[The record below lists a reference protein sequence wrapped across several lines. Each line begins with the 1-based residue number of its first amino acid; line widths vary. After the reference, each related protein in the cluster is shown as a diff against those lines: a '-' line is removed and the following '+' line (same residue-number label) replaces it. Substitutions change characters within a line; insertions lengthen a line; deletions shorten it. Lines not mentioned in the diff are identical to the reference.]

1 MSLEPELYGVN
12 ERTAAMIMAI
22 VADEMAVP
30 VEELDF
36 KYIREVE
43 YMKFR
48 VTLNGKT
55 YEVEAEKGAPMPET
69 VYTAPAAAPAP
80 AVEAPAAAAPA
91 PAPAPAPAAV
101 SGTVVISG
109 NKVGG
114 KANNVYLPS
123 GVTMAIG
130 NTLGFDAKILHDV
143 IHLFAHAGDNETL
156 HHFVDEYISVY
167 IREGGNIALPEIL

>member
-43 YMKFR
+43 YMKFK

-91 PAPAPAPAAV
+91 PAPAAAPAAV
-101 SGTVVISG
+101 SGTVVSSPLPG
-109 NKVGG
+109 NVLAIEVNPGEAV
-114 KANNVYLPS
+114 KAGQVLVLIEAMKMENEIVAPCD
-123 GVTMAIG
+123 GVV
-130 NTLGFDAKILHDV
+130 KQILVNKGAVVATGDKLLV
-143 IHLFAHAGDNETL
+143 I
-156 HHFVDEYISVY
+156 
-167 IREGGNIALPEIL
+167 

>member
-12 ERTAAMIMAI
+12 ERTAAVIMAI

-91 PAPAPAPAAV
+91 PAPAPAAV
-101 SGTVVISG
+101 SGTVVSSPLPG
-109 NKVGG
+109 NVLAIEVNPGEAV
-114 KANNVYLPS
+114 KAGQVLVLIEAMKMENEIVAPCD
-123 GVTMAIG
+123 GVV
-130 NTLGFDAKILHDV
+130 KQILVNKGAVVATGDKLLV
-143 IHLFAHAGDNETL
+143 I
-156 HHFVDEYISVY
+156 
-167 IREGGNIALPEIL
+167 

>member
-43 YMKFR
+43 YMKFK

-80 AVEAPAAAAPA
+80 AVEAPAAPA

-101 SGTVVISG
+101 SGTVVSSPLPG
-109 NKVGG
+109 NVLAIEVNPGEAV
-114 KANNVYLPS
+114 KAGQVLVLIEAMKMENEIVAPCD
-123 GVTMAIG
+123 GVV
-130 NTLGFDAKILHDV
+130 KQILVNKGAVVATGDKLLV
-143 IHLFAHAGDNETL
+143 I
-156 HHFVDEYISVY
+156 
-167 IREGGNIALPEIL
+167 

>member
-22 VADEMAVP
+22 VAHEMAVP

-80 AVEAPAAAAPA
+80 AVEAPAAPATAPA
-91 PAPAPAPAAV
+91 PAAAPAAV
-101 SGTVVISG
+101 SGTVVSSPLPG
-109 NKVGG
+109 NVLAIEVNPGEAV
-114 KANNVYLPS
+114 KAGQVLVLIEAMKMENEIVAPCD
-123 GVTMAIG
+123 GVV
-130 NTLGFDAKILHDV
+130 KQILVNKGAVVATGDKLLV
-143 IHLFAHAGDNETL
+143 I
-156 HHFVDEYISVY
+156 
-167 IREGGNIALPEIL
+167 

>member
-91 PAPAPAPAAV
+91 PAPAPAAV
-101 SGTVVISG
+101 SGTVVSSPLPG
-109 NKVGG
+109 NVLAIEVNPGEAVRAGQVLVLIEAMKMENEIV
-114 KANNVYLPS
+114 APCD
-123 GVTMAIG
+123 GVV
-130 NTLGFDAKILHDV
+130 KQILVNKGAVVATGDKLLV
-143 IHLFAHAGDNETL
+143 I
-156 HHFVDEYISVY
+156 
-167 IREGGNIALPEIL
+167 

>member
-43 YMKFR
+43 YMKFK

-80 AVEAPAAAAPA
+80 AVEAPAAPATA

-101 SGTVVISG
+101 SGTVVSSPLPG
-109 NKVGG
+109 NVLAIEVNPGEAV
-114 KANNVYLPS
+114 KAGQVLVLIEAMKMENEIVAPCD
-123 GVTMAIG
+123 GVV
-130 NTLGFDAKILHDV
+130 KQILVNKGAVVATGDKLLV
-143 IHLFAHAGDNETL
+143 I
-156 HHFVDEYISVY
+156 
-167 IREGGNIALPEIL
+167 

>member
-43 YMKFR
+43 YMKFK

-80 AVEAPAAAAPA
+80 AAEAPAAPATAPA
-91 PAPAPAPAAV
+91 PAVAPAAV
-101 SGTVVISG
+101 SGTVVSSPLPG
-109 NKVGG
+109 NVLAIEVNPGEAV
-114 KANNVYLPS
+114 KAGQVLVLIEAMKMENEIVAPCD
-123 GVTMAIG
+123 GVV
-130 NTLGFDAKILHDV
+130 KQILVNKGAVVATGDKLLV
-143 IHLFAHAGDNETL
+143 I
-156 HHFVDEYISVY
+156 
-167 IREGGNIALPEIL
+167 

>member
-80 AVEAPAAAAPA
+80 VVEVPAAAAPA

-101 SGTVVISG
+101 SGTVVSSPLPG
-109 NKVGG
+109 NVLAIEVNPGEAV
-114 KANNVYLPS
+114 KAGQVLVLIEAMKMENEIVAPCD
-123 GVTMAIG
+123 GVV
-130 NTLGFDAKILHDV
+130 KQILVNKGAVVATGDKLLV
-143 IHLFAHAGDNETL
+143 I
-156 HHFVDEYISVY
+156 
-167 IREGGNIALPEIL
+167 

>member
-101 SGTVVISG
+101 SGPVVSSPLPG
-109 NKVGG
+109 NVLAIKVNPGEAV
-114 KANNVYLPS
+114 KAGQVLVLIEAMKMENEIVAPCD
-123 GVTMAIG
+123 GVV
-130 NTLGFDAKILHDV
+130 KQILVNKGAVVATGDKLLV
-143 IHLFAHAGDNETL
+143 I
-156 HHFVDEYISVY
+156 
-167 IREGGNIALPEIL
+167 

>member
-43 YMKFR
+43 YMKFK

-80 AVEAPAAAAPA
+80 AVEAPDAAAPA
-91 PAPAPAPAAV
+91 PAPASAAAPAAV
-101 SGTVVISG
+101 SGTVVSSPLPG
-109 NKVGG
+109 NVLAIEVNPGEAV
-114 KANNVYLPS
+114 KAGQVLVLIEAMKMENEIVAPCD
-123 GVTMAIG
+123 GVV
-130 NTLGFDAKILHDV
+130 KQILVNKGAVVATGDKLLV
-143 IHLFAHAGDNETL
+143 I
-156 HHFVDEYISVY
+156 
-167 IREGGNIALPEIL
+167 

>member
-43 YMKFR
+43 YMKFK

-101 SGTVVISG
+101 SGTVVSSPLPG
-109 NKVGG
+109 NVLAIEVDPGEAV
-114 KANNVYLPS
+114 KAGQVLVLIEAMKMENEIVAPCD
-123 GVTMAIG
+123 GVV
-130 NTLGFDAKILHDV
+130 KQILVNKGAVVATGDKLLV
-143 IHLFAHAGDNETL
+143 I
-156 HHFVDEYISVY
+156 
-167 IREGGNIALPEIL
+167 